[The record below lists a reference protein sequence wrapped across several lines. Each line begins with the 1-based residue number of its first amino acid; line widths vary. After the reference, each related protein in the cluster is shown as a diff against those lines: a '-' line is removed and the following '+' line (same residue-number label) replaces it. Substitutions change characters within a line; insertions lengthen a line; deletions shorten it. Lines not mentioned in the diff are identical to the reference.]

1 MSLCKPPLLNL
12 ARMPGVDFDLMPK
25 ALANWDVSV
34 QAKADEATITIL
46 DVIGF
51 DAWTGE
57 GVTAKRITS
66 ALRSIGEKPVTVQIN
81 SPGGDF
87 FEGLAIYNA
96 LAQHPEMV
104 TVQILGMAASAASV
118 IAMAGDRIEIA
129 KAGFLMI
136 HNTQWVAIG
145 DRNMMRDTADIM
157 EQFDTVAASLY
168 ADRSGMDAKAIGK
181 MMDAETF
188 MSGAD
193 AVAKG
198 FATDLLGVEPE
209 HDPSI
214 KQSFAFRVDAAMA
227 RAGVPRA
234 ERRKLIKELGTPSA
248 AHTPKPGAGE
258 MPDISILMDGL
269 KSFKVS

>member
-1 MSLCKPPLLNL
+1 MSLRKPPILNL
-12 ARMPGVDFDLMPK
+12 ARPAGIDFDLMPK
-25 ALANWDVSV
+25 ALVNWDVSV
-34 QAKADEATITIL
+34 QGRIDEATITIL

-51 DAWTGE
+51 DPWTGD
-57 GVTAKRITS
+57 GVTAKRVTA

-96 LAQHPEMV
+96 LAQHPEVV
-104 TVQILGMAASAASV
+104 TVQVLGMAASAASV

-181 MMDAETF
+181 LMDAETF
-188 MSGAD
+188 MSGD
-193 AVAKG
+193 VAVEKG
-198 FATDLLGVEPE
+198 FATALLGEEPE
-209 HDPSI
+209 HDPAI
-214 KQSFAFRVDAAMA
+214 KQSFAYRVDAALA
-227 RAGVPRA
+227 RQGVPRA

-248 AHTPKPGAGE
+248 AHHPTPGAGDK
-258 MPDISILMDGL
+258 PDFSGFVADL
-269 KSFKVS
+269 KSFTA